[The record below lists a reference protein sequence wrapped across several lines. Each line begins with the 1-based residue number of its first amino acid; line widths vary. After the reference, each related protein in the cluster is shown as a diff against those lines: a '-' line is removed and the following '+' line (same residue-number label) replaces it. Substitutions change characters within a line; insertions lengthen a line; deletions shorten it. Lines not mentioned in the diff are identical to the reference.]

1 MQPSD
6 TIQVR
11 IMEISGVRIDFKE
24 IMSRVR
30 WALHEEIGDK
40 PWRFESESRLGQLN
54 LVIRVQVWHELVE
67 CLKDSV
73 GKKDGTVR
81 AEEAMAEAMRRGLE
95 KENIRFRKKGFIA
108 SLTNS
113 QYKIRKREIGY
124 AAGPKT
130 VGGYGAEDMGWC
142 SPSMFA
148 DLLFAFDAIIPKIDS
163 ETAPILEEVLEAQR
177 RIEREKMAERVRI
190 TAIKALVDKYLSPL
204 GITYTANFDGDR
216 VSLQL
221 ELLRRGS
228 ITAPLDELPGILE
241 DTAAVMEAL
250 KPVTERKIFFTGRY
264 CNIGNVPQYN
274 IVDKDR

>member
-1 MQPSD
+1 
-6 TIQVR
+6 
-11 IMEISGVRIDFKE
+11 MEISGVRIDFKE

-54 LVIRVQVWHELVE
+54 LVIRGQVWHELVE

-81 AEEAMAEAMRRGLE
+81 ADEAMAEAMRRGLE

-108 SLTNS
+108 
-113 QYKIRKREIGY
+113 
-124 AAGPKT
+124 
-130 VGGYGAEDMGWC
+130 
-142 SPSMFA
+142 
-148 DLLFAFDAIIPKIDS
+148 DLLFAFDAIIPKIDG

-177 RIEREKMAERVRI
+177 RIEREKMAERVRM

-250 KPVTERKIFFTGRY
+250 KPVTERKIFFTGRN